1 MLSIFEKISVSILI
15 MDRSILVPWVPPPGT
30 FEIPWGGDKIFVKF
44 PRGGDKIFVKFP
56 RGGDKIFARIPTPGD
71 KILYYSIVKSHVLG
85 DF

>member
-1 MLSIFEKISVSILI
+1 MPTLRTCSNNGSFNSCPLG
-15 MDRSILVPWVPPPGT
+15 PPPGT